1 MATIRSLLLLVL
13 CSGKWVKNGKIIHR
27 TYWTEQNLDAY
38 VWWSICGFL
47 FLSNYH
53 RIIEGMNNSFSSFH
67 LDTKDV
73 FFLKIILYA
82 FWSLVNTMSPSTLE
96 FSRNFI
102 HFQIHHLY
110 TEFILFFSFQDEW
123 INQSPTWN
131 WKKIHFAQNETR
143 DKFIYKY
150 FTQDF

>member
-73 FFLKIILYA
+73 FFLK
-82 FWSLVNTMSPSTLE
+82 N
-96 FSRNFI
+96 NFI
-102 HFQIHHLY
+102 CILVTSEYNVTLRLWNFLEIFYHLY
-110 TEFILFFSFQDEW
+110 TEFIYLSHFKMNES
-123 INQSPTWN
+123 INRLLGIE
-131 WKKIHFAQNETR
+131 KKFTSHKTKIATNLYTSILR
-143 DKFIYKY
+143 KIYNL
-150 FTQDF
+150 